1 MESGGDRVDDEFTQ
15 IVTLA
20 RDTDVPTDDR
30 LHYLEFSDGIE
41 IGRRHVVGPA
51 GVRIGRLP
59 PSDLVLA
66 DSQVSRSHCTVI
78 PRDGKLVVNDLNS
91 TNGTF
96 VDGVRVTAP
105 VELPVGS
112 ILQVGGRAFKHEWR
126 TRSEIAQAE
135 EMERELRKASSYVL
149 ALLPAPVRE
158 GPIRADWMYHPSAR
172 LGGDAFGYGSLTDDH
187 HMCYLIDVAGHS
199 TGAAMHDVAVMQQLR
214 HRALPNTDMTDPAQV
229 LTTLNGLFQMDDHD
243 GLYFTMWYGVYN
255 TSTRRLDYASAGHH
269 PAYIVPPDRS
279 ELIPMR
285 TKNGIIGAMPS
296 MTYKKDS
303 VTVPPGASLYVFSD
317 GVFEIVTKEGEE
329 WGIQDFLPS
338 LLNEP
343 VEGLTESQRLF
354 RVIREASRPGGL
366 DDDFSLVV
374 ATFD

>member
-187 HMCYLIDVAGHS
+187 HMCYLIDVAGHG
-199 TGAAMHDVAVMQQLR
+199 TGAAMHGVAVMQQLR

-255 TSTRRLDYASAGHH
+255 TSMRRLDYASAGHH